1 MGRFMTMLDS
11 VVGHFI
17 KPKPPRT
24 RNEFLQANRD
34 AGLDIYSQLDS
45 TDINTPSK
53 NFAPLGYNP
62 PKPLGR
68 KPRLPRDLPMDDK
81 PVFNAVPNPLMRTKR
96 RYSEFV

>member
-45 TDINTPSK
+45 TDINTPSN

-68 KPRLPRDLPMDDK
+68 KPRLPRDLPMNDK
-81 PVFNAVPNPLMRTKR
+81 PVFNQNPMDGMKPKR
-96 RYSEFV
+96 RYSQFV